1 MSQAEVARKETGSDA
16 EEGRTWRVDQAHPV
30 LVESLSLSAS

>member
-16 EEGRTWRVDQAHPV
+16 EEGRNWRVDWVHPV
-30 LVESLSLSAS
+30 LVESLSVSTS